1 MSLDKGKCLIFEGGG
16 VKCAYEYGVLK
27 TLWPYVSDYDAAAGT
42 SFGALNAALLLADG
56 IERMTDFW
64 LGLSAEA
71 MFDEPQLQSIMER
84 LHRSENTIDPSTL
97 FYLMPSVKDPVSAHK
112 KISDKYIDFVIN
124 SVDEAAVRRS
134 GKAIGIVTVKLDSLP
149 DPGVNPLV
157 KLFMTL
163 GVAGFNSR
171 LPEGTEALQHICEL
185 TLDDIP
191 EGRFAEFVAAS
202 ACFPAFTPIKID
214 DDYYIDGGVSD
225 NTPVKMMEDRG
236 YTEFVC
242 IRTNSGAPKK
252 RWSDNA
258 DIRFITP
265 SRHLGSSA
273 LFSRENIA
281 ELIALGE
288 YDAGVFLKEQKTL
301 FGKTL

>member
-1 MSLDKGKCLIFEGGG
+1 MSRDLGKCIVFEGGG
-16 VKCAYEYGVLK
+16 VKCAYEFGVLK
-27 TLWPYVSDYDAAAGT
+27 TLWPYVSGYDAAAGT
-42 SFGALNAALLLADG
+42 SFGALNAALLLAGG
-56 IERMTDFW
+56 IERMEEFW
-64 LGLSAEA
+64 LSVSAEA
-71 MFDEPQLQSIMER
+71 IFGESQLQSIMDR

-97 FYLMPSVKDPVSAHK
+97 FYLMPSVKDPVSAHRR
-112 KISDKYIDFVIN
+112 ISDKYIDFVIG

-171 LPEGTEALQHICEL
+171 LPEGSEALQHICEL

-202 ACFPAFTPIKID
+202 ACFPAFAPIKIG

-225 NTPVKMMEDRG
+225 NTPIKMMEDRG
-236 YTEFVC
+236 YSEFLC
-242 IRTNSGAPKK
+242 IRTNTGAPKK

-258 DIRFITP
+258 DISFIAP
-265 SRHLGSSA
+265 SRPLGSSA
-273 LFSRENIA
+273 MFSRENIS

-288 YDAGVFLKEQKTL
+288 YDAEVFLNERHKL
-301 FGKTL
+301 FGNTL